1 MSNLQRIEL
10 DDGTPIYIQAQLNQ
24 PTPEKTPVTGDKL
37 DFLTEAPPENQD
49 RIFGLERLDPKQQSE
64 ALKSTIQGY
73 TKHVVK
79 SFKEMA
85 LAEVTEITLEFGVNI
100 GAEAGIPYI
109 ANGST
114 DCNIKISV
122 KCEFNKVK

>member
-10 DDGTPIYIQAQLNQ
+10 DDGTLIYIHAQPNPVIPAQA
-24 PTPEKTPVTGDKL
+24 PTKDDKL

-64 ALKSTIQGY
+64 ALKNTIQGY
-73 TKHVVK
+73 TKHVVQ
-79 SFKEMA
+79 SFKELA

-100 GAEAGIPYI
+100 GAESGIPYI
-109 ANGST
+109 ANGT
-114 DCNIKISV
+114 AECNMNISV
-122 KCEFNKVK
+122 KCEFNKD